1 MDVPWPV
8 TWGLQSYGAYNS
20 NKNPRA
26 IPIPCSNEIH
36 IKGFFFFFINV
47 VNTFE
52 KQFNILKSS

>member
-36 IKGFFFFFINV
+36 IKGFFFIFYKCSKYI
-47 VNTFE
+47 
-52 KQFNILKSS
+52 